1 MVLVIDSL
9 GGNCPVQAEG
19 TIAGKPFYFR
29 ARDQHWSIG
38 IGGDP
43 VLAPEWYREQGFG
56 DSEFAAG
63 WMEEDQARRFIEQCA
78 ADFETGKPGRTRERE
93 R

>member
-1 MVLVIDSL
+1 MTDKLTIAWI

-29 ARDQHWSIG
+29 ARFDSWSMR

-43 VLAPEWYREQGFG
+43 VGNPEWRYDEEYG
-56 DSEFAAG
+56 DEPFAAG
-63 WMEEDQARRFIEQCA
+63 WMTEEEALAFIERA
-78 ADFETGKPGRTRERE
+78 AEMYLAEKGATHD
-93 R
+93 